1 MVIVDMILGLALMV
15 FGIVLVVTIGSIV
28 RARMGIVRDNQGNE
42 FSVRDPDLN
51 EENRQL
57 RHEITS
63 LKDRIAVLERVIT
76 DTNGSSANLD
86 REIEALRNRDR

>member
-1 MVIVDMILGLALMV
+1 MNPFEMVI
-15 FGIVLVVTIGSIV
+15 GIVLIVTIGSII
-28 RARMGIVRDNQGNE
+28 RAKLGVGRDGTASDVSLRMPALG
-42 FSVRDPDLN
+42 

-76 DTNGSSANLD
+76 DTNSSSANLD

>member
-1 MVIVDMILGLALMV
+1 MNPFEMVM
-15 FGIVLVVTIGSIV
+15 GIVLIVTIGSIV
-28 RARMGIVRDNQGNE
+28 RAKMGVGRDNRGTD
-42 FSVRDPDLN
+42 FHLRDPGLS

-57 RHEITS
+57 RNEITS

-76 DTNGSSANLD
+76 DTNNSSANLD

>member
-1 MVIVDMILGLALMV
+1 MGWAEMVVA
-15 FGIVLVVTIGSIV
+15 IVLIATIGGV
-28 RARMGIVRDNQGNE
+28 LKARWGVGEDKNGKTINL
-42 FSVRDPDLN
+42 RDPGLG

-76 DTNGSSANLD
+76 DTNSSSANLD

>member
-1 MVIVDMILGLALMV
+1 MNPFEMVL
-15 FGIVLVVTIGSIV
+15 GIVVIVTIGSV
-28 RARMGIVRDNQGNE
+28 LKARWGIGEDKHGNN
-42 FSVRDPDLN
+42 VNLRDPELG

-57 RHEITS
+57 RQEITS

-76 DTNGSSANLD
+76 DNNSSSANLD

>member
-1 MVIVDMILGLALMV
+1 MNPFEMVI
-15 FGIVLVVTIGSIV
+15 GIVLIVTVGSII
-28 RARMGIVRDNQGNE
+28 RARMGVGRDNQGND
-42 FSVRDPDLN
+42 FSLGDPGLN

-57 RHEITS
+57 RQEITG

-76 DTNGSSANLD
+76 DQNSSSASLD

>member
-1 MVIVDMILGLALMV
+1 MNPFEMVI
-15 FGIVLVVTIGSIV
+15 GIVLIVTIGSIV
-28 RARMGIVRDNQGNE
+28 RARMGVGRDNQGNE
-42 FSVRDPDLN
+42 FSLRDPGLN

-57 RHEITS
+57 RQEITS

-76 DTNGSSANLD
+76 DQNSSSASLD

>member
-1 MVIVDMILGLALMV
+1 MDSAGLGYPHKAAD
-15 FGIVLVVTIGSIV
+15 GHTGDASQSGTGV
-28 RARMGIVRDNQGNE
+28 RRDHHGND
-42 FSVRDPDLN
+42 FSLRDPGLN

-57 RHEITS
+57 RQEITN

-76 DTNGSSANLD
+76 DQNSSSASLD